1 MWGWVNTGTIAI
13 PLDTKIY
20 IGPLQQIHAG
30 TFPETLQSFSVPVI
44 FLFFLLLLLMGS
56 LVLEEKG
63 TPELCLS
70 PPSKPGTGLGKGWA
84 PFPQLSWIHLQKRV
98 NLCSV
103 VKSVSSENVLCAS
116 KLLSVRVYTHTPGMV
131 RSEET
136 SPLKHNRALSWSQV
150 FFWKTPW
157 GAHMCHG
164 PFCFLMEQTQGTAP
178 GVKNRQ
184 GKKRLWQWGF
194 CYYFYMPCYGE
205 DEARAS
211 SAFALHRA
219 ARGAPPTCSSPHRSS
234 GLSCT
239 EQVCPKS

>member
-1 MWGWVNTGTIAI
+1 M
-13 PLDTKIY
+13 
-20 IGPLQQIHAG
+20 
-30 TFPETLQSFSVPVI
+30 
-44 FLFFLLLLLMGS
+44 
-56 LVLEEKG
+56 
-63 TPELCLS
+63 
-70 PPSKPGTGLGKGWA
+70 
-84 PFPQLSWIHLQKRV
+84 
-98 NLCSV
+98 
-103 VKSVSSENVLCAS
+103 
-116 KLLSVRVYTHTPGMV
+116 
-131 RSEET
+131 
-136 SPLKHNRALSWSQV
+136 

-184 GKKRLWQWGF
+184 GKKRLRQWGF

-239 EQVCPKS
+239 EQVCPKSWQDFLHPLWFLQRNKIKKESLLQIFEEGKKTSRGIGEREKVKTREYL